1 MFDQSGADSLPIL
14 AFWTYNITIL
24 IHLIQSD
31 PGLLSVC
38 EQRRLLE
45 MLREM
50 LNSMQGE
57 EEHVVKEGKTALI
70 VLSTIASTHHS
81 LHGRQNAPDPGSVHA
96 RLRNHRGGCAV

>member
-1 MFDQSGADSLPIL
+1 LHCVLEGASIAIEEVSHVSRRSNQLSGRSCLRIFDVDQSGADSLPIL

-38 EQRRLLE
+38 EQRGLLE

-57 EEHVVKEGKTALI
+57 
-70 VLSTIASTHHS
+70 
-81 LHGRQNAPDPGSVHA
+81 
-96 RLRNHRGGCAV
+96 

>member
-1 MFDQSGADSLPIL
+1 MQISSFEGHPYGVVMFDQSGADSLPIL

-38 EQRRLLE
+38 EQRGLLE

-57 EEHVVKEGKTALI
+57 WEHFVEEGE
-70 VLSTIASTHHS
+70 
-81 LHGRQNAPDPGSVHA
+81 QY
-96 RLRNHRGGCAV
+96 

>member
-1 MFDQSGADSLPIL
+1 ML

-38 EQRRLLE
+38 EQRGLLE

-57 EEHVVKEGKTALI
+57 WKHFVEEEE
-70 VLSTIASTHHS
+70 
-81 LHGRQNAPDPGSVHA
+81 QY
-96 RLRNHRGGCAV
+96 